1 MNNITLVLKSKYQ
14 MKSID
19 SFMKDFKFTFTFLPT
34 LLLGSLVSSCTLFK
48 STPSIEIIY
57 PPNIPNDLKN
67 IPKLESSNEFERLKE
82 ADLITDG
89 LEIGREDPF
98 LPPQFDSSEI
108 NLPKGLILHGIIEAN
123 NKMTALVSFDLS
135 SGAIEVGD
143 AGGVNTDL
151 LPDGWSID
159 SIILDKQRVNLKY
172 KNKTIGLDIE
182 SQN

>member
-1 MNNITLVLKSKYQ
+1 

-19 SFMKDFKFTFTFLPT
+19 NFMKVFKFSFSILI
-34 LLLGSLVSSCTLFK
+34 GSLVSSCTLFK
-48 STPSIEIIY
+48 PTPSIEIIY

-67 IPKLESSNEFERLKE
+67 IPNLESSNEFERLKE

-123 NKMTALVSFDLS
+123 NKLTALVSFDLY
-135 SGAIEVGD
+135 SGSIEVGD

-151 LPDGWSID
+151 LPDGWSVE
-159 SIILDKQRVNLKY
+159 SIILPKKMINLKY
-172 KNKTIGLDIE
+172 KNKTIGLDLE